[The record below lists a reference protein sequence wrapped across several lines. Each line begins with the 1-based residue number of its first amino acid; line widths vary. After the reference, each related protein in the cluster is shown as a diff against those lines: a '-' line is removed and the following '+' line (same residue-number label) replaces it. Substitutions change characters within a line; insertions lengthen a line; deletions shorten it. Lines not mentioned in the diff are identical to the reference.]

1 MNWRWIV
8 LMAWRDSRKNRS
20 RLFLFVSSIV
30 LGIAA
35 LVAMNSFNENLSRNI
50 DDQAAQLIG
59 ADLEL
64 ESRRKPS
71 EEALIFI
78 DSLQRISEGYAREER
93 FMSMIRFPKAEGSRL
108 VQVRSLSGAFPFYGQ
123 LKTNPSG
130 GSEDFGLTRSALVDH
145 SLMLQFDAQLQDS
158 IQLGLNSFVIGGRLV
173 GAPGQTTISGAMAPT
188 VFVPLKYLEGSGLR
202 QMGSRIDY
210 YYYFKFSSDFD
221 VDQFVKKMD
230 DRFSDLQLRHSTVS
244 STKEDT
250 GRSFSDVTQFME
262 LIGFIALL
270 LGCIGISS
278 AVHIYMREKLVTVAI
293 LRCMGT
299 TPRQAFFIFLI
310 QLAVMGFI
318 GGIVGALLGTSVQ
331 YILPLVMQEFLP
343 IVLDNQVSW
352 YAIAQGVSLGIIIAV
367 LFALVPLM
375 AIRHISPL
383 NTLRVGNES
392 DTVKTDPLKW
402 WIYGVILV
410 FIVLFAR
417 LQLDDWMQT
426 LFFTLGISLTFLFL
440 YAVSQ
445 GLIILVRRYFPSGWP
460 YLWRQG
466 LSNLYRPHN
475 QTVVLI
481 VSIGLG
487 TALIATLFFVQDIL
501 LQRVQRSSSEKQAN
515 MILFDIQSAQ
525 KEAIKQRIIA
535 EGLPVLEEVPVVTLQ
550 VAAVNGD
557 NLADIASDSSSRI
570 SSRVF
575 RNEIRATYRDSLSDA
590 EEITSG
596 IWHGQVKS
604 GDTAQVSLEKRYADQ
619 IGIQIGDRLLLNVQ
633 GVMIP
638 AIVSS
643 LREVDWNRFQTNFR
657 MVLAKGSIDDAPQFH
672 VLMTRVEGESE
683 SAAFQ
688 QLVVNQFPNVSVI
701 DMNAVLEILDE
712 LLGKIG
718 FIIQFMGTFS
728 ILTGV
733 VVLISAVMISKYQRI
748 RENVLLRTL
757 GASRKQIVIITVC
770 EYLFLGVFSSVAG
783 LMVALLASN
792 LLAVF
797 VFQSAFVP
805 GIGVILLLIL
815 FVSVLTVGIGT
826 LNSLSVLNRSPLE
839 VLRKE

>member
-1 MNWRWIV
+1 MNWRWIA

-64 ESRRKPS
+64 ESRRKPTK
-71 EEALIFI
+71 EALVFI
-78 DSLQRISEGYAREER
+78 DSLQRISDGYAREER
-93 FMSMIRFPKAEGSRL
+93 FMSMIRFPKVEGSRL

-123 LKTNPSG
+123 LQTNPRS
-130 GSEDFGLTRSALVDH
+130 GSEDFGQAESALIDH
-145 SLMLQFDAQLQDS
+145 ALMLQFDAQVKDS
-158 IQLGLNSFVIGGRLV
+158 IQLGLNGFVIGGRV
-173 GAPGQTTISGAMAPT
+173 MGAPGQTSISGAMAPT

-202 QMGSRIDY
+202 QTGSRIDY
-210 YYYFKFSSDFD
+210 HYYFKFSSDFN
-221 VDQFVKKMD
+221 VDEFVKKMD
-230 DRFSDLQLRHSTVS
+230 DRFSELQLRHSTIS

-250 GRSFSDVTQFME
+250 GRSFADVTQFME

-278 AVHIYMREKLVTVAI
+278 AVHIYVREKLVTVAI
-293 LRCMGT
+293 LRCLGT
-299 TPRQAFFIFLI
+299 TPKQAFFIFLI

-318 GGIVGALLGTSVQ
+318 GGILGAFLGTSVQ

-343 IVLDNQVSW
+343 IELSTHVSW
-352 YAIAQGVSLGIIIAV
+352 YAIAQGISLGIIIAV
-367 LFALVPLM
+367 LFALVPLV

-392 DTVKTDPLKW
+392 DTVKKDSLRW
-402 WIYGVILV
+402 WIYGAILL
-410 FIVLFAR
+410 FIILFAR
-417 LQLDDWMQT
+417 LQLDNWMQT
-426 LFFTLGISLTFLFL
+426 LFFTLGISFTFIFL

-445 GLIILVRRYFPSGWP
+445 GLIMLVRRYFSSRWP

-501 LQRVQRSSSEKQAN
+501 LQRVQRASSEKQAN
-515 MILFDIQSAQ
+515 MVLFDIQSAQ
-525 KEAIKQRIIA
+525 KDAVKQRIIA
-535 EGLPVLEEVPVVTLQ
+535 EGLPVLEEVPIVTLQ
-550 VAAVNGD
+550 VAAVNGE
-557 NLADIASDSSSRI
+557 NLADVASDSTSRI

-590 EEITSG
+590 EQITSG
-596 IWHGQVKS
+596 TWRGRVEP

-643 LREVDWNRFQTNFR
+643 MREVDWNRFQTNFR

-701 DMNAVLEILDE
+701 DMNAVLQILDD

-770 EYLFLGVFSSVAG
+770 EYLFLGIFSSVAG
-783 LMVALLASN
+783 LLVALLASN

-805 GIGVILLLIL
+805 SMGFMLLLIL
-815 FVSVLTVGIGT
+815 FVSTLTVGIGT
-826 LNSLSVLNRSPLE
+826 LNSLSILNRSPLE